1 MSDKIHLLIT
11 VEPLK
16 DGEELIALCG
26 EKLPQ
31 AHAVPLV
38 DMGESVK
45 RSTITFCK
53 LCFGRQYFYAV
64 SSGQTALDASRDVA
78 GFYE

>member
-26 EKLPQ
+26 EKLPPFPWSIWER
-31 AHAVPLV
+31 A
-38 DMGESVK
+38 
-45 RSTITFCK
+45 
-53 LCFGRQYFYAV
+53 
-64 SSGQTALDASRDVA
+64 
-78 GFYE
+78 